1 MNTLSSLIRPL
12 VTACAVCTFMGG
24 CASTGGT
31 GGAAEKQSISS
42 AFQAYK
48 QAWNRHDVN
57 ALMGYFGSTGS
68 LSSPGAGP
76 DPVSGKALERWLGGL
91 FTGIPDFRVEVVSLD
106 VVGEHRVVD
115 QWVISGTW
123 TQPFPEGPLQGVK
136 PTGKSFKVSGAG
148 FYDWQNGHIA
158 RAVDYLDNMAFL
170 VQIGVIPPPGSAP
183 LATAK

>member
-12 VTACAVCTFMGG
+12 IAACAVCALMGG
-24 CASTGGT
+24 CANTGGT
-31 GGAAEKQSISS
+31 GGAAEKQSMVS
-42 AFQAYK
+42 ALDGYK

-76 DPVSGKALERWLGGL
+76 DPVSGEALERWFGAL
-91 FTGIPDFRVEVVSLD
+91 FAAMPDFRVEVVSLD

-123 TQPFPEGPLQGVK
+123 TQPFPAGPMKGAK
-136 PTGKSFKVSGAG
+136 PTGKPFKVPGAG
-148 FYDWQNGHIA
+148 FYDWQSDHI
-158 RAVDYLDNMAFL
+158 VKGVHYLDNMSFL
-170 VQIGVIPPPGSAP
+170 AQIGVVPPPGATP
-183 LATAK
+183 LANVK